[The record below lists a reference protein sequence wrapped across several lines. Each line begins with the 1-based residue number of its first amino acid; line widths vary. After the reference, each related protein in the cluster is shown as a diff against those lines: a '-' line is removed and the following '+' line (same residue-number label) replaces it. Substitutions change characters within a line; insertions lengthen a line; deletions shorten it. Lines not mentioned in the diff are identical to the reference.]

1 MWDESAMTAP
11 PGTVGPRARSSVWPL
26 LISLC
31 FIWGVPALA
40 QDCNSAPLAL
50 NDQTVHEGQRV
61 LIDVLANDVEPDG
74 EAMTVTT
81 GTTTCDGAVSEDFG
95 LVSLEPA
102 VPGEPEVCEISYQV
116 ADEQGNTASATVFV
130 SLSPLIFQDGF
141 ESGDTSVWS
150 AGER

>member
-1 MWDESAMTAP
+1 MWEETAATDTP
-11 PGTVGPRARSSVWPL
+11 GPRARRSTWL
-26 LISLC
+26 LLVILC
-31 FIWGVPALA
+31 FILRVPSMA
-40 QDCNSAPLAL
+40 QDCNSAPIAA
-50 NDQTVHEGQRV
+50 DDFVVHEGSLV
-61 LIDVLANDVEPDG
+61 LIDVLANDLEPDG
-74 EAMTVTT
+74 EGMTVTISSET
-81 GTTTCDGAVSEDFG
+81 CAGTVSEDFG